1 MFNAG
6 RPRALAP
13 LFLLGILLGA
23 GCGAD
28 RTGGPQGDPTQIVM
42 RSPERTAAAGR
53 ATATVATAGAQSD
66 GPVDFATGAVRMTVR
81 PPEASDA
88 PELRDPLVAL
98 EIVRNAAKVVPFGG
112 AEVRGASTI
121 KYELDVAPRA
131 DLAARL
137 GGLHRSTFYADVF
150 VDSAGRIRRV
160 TVPLHL
166 DERRPSDTNEILAK
180 LVTVDF
186 YGFPS

>member
-1 MFNAG
+1 VFNAG

-13 LFLLGILLGA
+13 VLLAAALLVA

-28 RTGGPQGDPTQIVM
+28 RTGGPQGDPTQIVT
-42 RSPERTAAAGR
+42 RSPDRTVAAGR

-66 GPVDFATGAVRMTVR
+66 GPVDFATGTVAMTVR
-81 PPEASDA
+81 PPTANDA

-98 EIVRNAAKVVPFGG
+98 DVVRHVAKIVPFGG

-121 KYELDVAPRA
+121 KYELDIAPPA

-137 GGLHRSTFYADVF
+137 GGLHRRTFYADVF